1 MSFFTPGA
9 GRQAI
14 AGGGQITFKFGP
26 DDGAEDLSMFETV
39 LPPVGG
45 AFPHLHR
52 EFEEAFYVLEGEVR
66 FLLGDEWHS
75 GPRGTAVHVP
85 RNTVH
90 AFSNESG
97 AQARI
102 LVMHTPAA
110 AVRMIEELADLPI
123 DASRQ
128 DAGQILARYA
138 TEPASLPSEAR

>member
-26 DDGAEDLSMFETV
+26 DDGAKDLSMFESV

-66 FLLGDEWHS
+66 FLLGDEWYS
-75 GPRGTAVHVP
+75 GPRGTAVHVGP
-85 RNTVH
+85 VRDGWVPVKYGDGF
-90 AFSNESG
+90 ASDGWLYRG
-97 AQARI
+97 AIGR
-102 LVMHTPAA
+102 
-110 AVRMIEELADLPI
+110 
-123 DASRQ
+123 
-128 DAGQILARYA
+128 
-138 TEPASLPSEAR
+138 